1 MSSRSSHLIPF
12 AFAAALVC
20 MPAGAGFAAP
30 PAVLAAAAPADPVE
44 RLLVELGEAARSR
57 DSLTALADSSSGAG
71 HDFLEELLWKR
82 HLDAHTRLMA
92 VAEELQAKLERGED
106 VSSDRK
112 RVQAAFRGLWP
123 GYVYQLERRRR
134 QLSALGR
141 TSDAAS
147 GSQRLVIEADM
158 TRLSDRVL
166 ESYRALVDAVLALE
180 RDRIDVTTQR
190 TYLTQGLRDAASGLV
205 ARVQVLTRDRAT
217 TAAQLARTPAST
229 DLRYALDASEE
240 RLRRATLGLSTAI
253 ELMDRLGLEDDDLR
267 VALILSSGRITT
279 DVFRWNVAVGLLRA
293 WGGHLA
299 ELLAVKAPQW
309 VFQILLVAVTFLAF
323 RWASRAVGRL
333 ARRAVRRSQ
342 LSELMR
348 ATLSRLA
355 VSGVMLVG
363 LGVILT
369 QLGVQLAP
377 LLAGLGIAG
386 FAVGF
391 ALQNTL
397 ANLAA
402 GALILG
408 TRPYDLGDEIESSG
422 VFGTVKRMSLVST
435 TILTPDNQTLIVPN
449 SAIWSGVIRNRTAEP
464 LRRVDLSFGV
474 GYDEDV
480 DRVQRVLGEVVTAE
494 EKVLTEPA
502 PVIRLHQLGEST
514 VQFIVRVWT
523 RKERYWEVYWDLTRA
538 VKLRFDQE
546 GIAFPYPQREVTHR
560 VAPGSGGA
568 VETKPGQS

>member
-1 MSSRSSHLIPF
+1 MSSRSSHLITF

-20 MPAGAGFAAP
+20 IPAGAGFAAP
-30 PAVLAAAAPADPVE
+30 PVVLAAAAPADGVQ
-44 RLLVELGEAARSR
+44 RMLVELSEAVRSR

-82 HLDAHTRLMA
+82 HLDAHTQLMA
-92 VAEELQAKLERGED
+92 VAEELQVKLERGED
-106 VSSDRK
+106 VASDRK
-112 RVQAAFRGLWP
+112 RVQAAFRGQWP

-141 TSDAAS
+141 ASDVAS
-147 GSQRLVIEADM
+147 GSQGLVIEADM
-158 TRLSDRVL
+158 TRLGDRVL

-180 RDRIDVTTQR
+180 RDRIDVTAQR

-217 TAAQLARTPAST
+217 AAAQLARTPAST

-253 ELMDRLGLEDDDLR
+253 DLMDRLGLEDDDLR
-267 VALILSSGRITT
+267 VALIVSSGRITT

-323 RWASRAVGRL
+323 RWASRVVGRL

-377 LLAGLGIAG
+377 FLAGLGIAG

-402 GALILG
+402 GALIIG
-408 TRPYDLGDEIESSG
+408 TRPYDLGDEIESAG

-464 LRRVDLSFGV
+464 LRRVDLAFGV
-474 GYDEDV
+474 GYGEDV

-502 PVIRLHQLGEST
+502 PIIRLNQLGEST

-560 VAPGSGGA
+560 AAPDPGVTA
-568 VETKPGQS
+568 ETKPGRT